1 MATNTLTDSQCRGF
15 KPRDKGYKKFDGEG
29 LYLWITPQGSK
40 LWRQAYRWGG
50 KEQTISWGP
59 YPQVSLSEARAR
71 RDEAKRQLR
80 DGINPRAADAPAKP
94 SAPTFSACAG
104 LYWASRKDCTPKYI
118 DNATRA
124 LDAYLVPALG
134 DRPVDAITRNDLLA
148 ELRKVDDAGKHV
160 YVRKIRLWADAVF
173 EWARANG
180 HCEHNPAAEIDPK
193 RAFATAKVEHF
204 AALEPREM
212 PQLFERLAFEDP
224 QQQSVLALRMLAYTW
239 VRTTE
244 LRQMRW
250 QEIEDDVWRIPAGK
264 MKRARDHV
272 IPLSRQ
278 ALELI
283 EVMRQRKRGSDY
295 VFRGE
300 SRNDTPISEN
310 AILYLLY
317 RIGFKGRM
325 TGHGFRS
332 VASTWANEAGYEPDH
347 IEFQLAHSEENKT
360 RSAYNRARYLP
371 QRRQMLQD
379 WADWLDACARLP
391 K

>member
-15 KPRDKGYKKFDGEG
+15 KPQAKGYKKFDGEG
-29 LYLWITPQGSK
+29 LYLWITPLGSK
-40 LWRQAYRWGG
+40 LWRLSFRWEG

-59 YPQVSLSEARAR
+59 YPKISLAEARAK

-80 DGINPRAADAPAKP
+80 DGLNPMATAATTKP
-94 SAPTFSACAG
+94 STPTFSKCAE
-104 LYWASRKDCTPKYI
+104 LYWAGRKDCTPKYI
-118 DNATRA
+118 HNATRA
-124 LDAYLVPALG
+124 LDAYLMPALG
-134 DRPVDAITRNDLLA
+134 DLSIDSITRADLLT
-148 ELRKVDDAGKHV
+148 ELKRVDDAGKHV

-180 HCEHNPAAEIDPK
+180 HCQHNPAAEIDP
-193 RAFATAKVEHF
+193 RRTFSTTKVEHF
-204 AALEPREM
+204 AALEPSEM
-212 PQLFERLAFEDP
+212 PQLFDRLAFEDP

-239 VRTTE
+239 VRTAE

-250 QEIEDDVWRIPAGK
+250 HEIEGDTWRIPAGK
-264 MKRARDHV
+264 MKRSRDHV

-283 EVMRQRKRGSDY
+283 EVMRQRARGSDY

-360 RSAYNRARYLP
+360 RSAYNRARYLK

-379 WADWLDACARLP
+379 WADWLDACAKP
-391 K
+391 AS

>member
-15 KPRDKGYKKFDGEG
+15 KPQAKGYKKFDGEG
-29 LYLWITPQGSK
+29 LYLWITPTGSK
-40 LWRQAYRWGG
+40 LWRQAYRWQG
-50 KEQTISWGP
+50 KPLTLSWGP
-59 YPQVSLSEARAR
+59 YPDVSLAQARAK
-71 RDEAKRQLR
+71 RDQAKAQLR
-80 DGINPRAADAPAKP
+80 AGVNPMAPAAP
-94 SAPTFSACAG
+94 AAPTAPSFATCAQ
-104 LYWASRKDCTPKYI
+104 LYWAGRKDCTPKYI
-118 DNATRA
+118 LNATRA
-124 LDAYLVPALG
+124 LDAYLMPALG
-134 DRPVDAITRNDLLA
+134 ERAIDSITRADLLA

-173 EWARANG
+173 EWALANG
-180 HCEHNPAAEIDPK
+180 HCQHNPASEIDSR
-193 RAFATAKVEHF
+193 RAFSTAKVEHF
-204 AALEPREM
+204 AALEPSEM
-212 PQLFERLAFEDP
+212 PQLFDRIAFEDP

-250 QEIEDDVWRIPAGK
+250 QEIDGETWRIPAGK
-264 MKRARDHV
+264 MKRSRDHV
-272 IPLSRQ
+272 VPLSRQ
-278 ALELI
+278 ALELL
-283 EVMRQRKRGSDY
+283 EVMRLRQRGSDF

-332 VASTWANEAGYEPDH
+332 VASTWANEAGYKPDH
-347 IEFQLAHSEENKT
+347 IELQLAHSEENKV
-360 RSAYNRARYLP
+360 RSAYNRAKYLP

-379 WADWLDACARLP
+379 WADWLDACAQP
-391 K
+391 AA

>member
-15 KPRDKGYKKFDGEG
+15 KPGDKNYKKFDGEG
-29 LYLWITPQGSK
+29 LYLWITPLGSK
-40 LWRQAYRWGG
+40 LWRQSFRWEG
-50 KEQTISWGP
+50 KQQTISWGP
-59 YPQVSLSEARAR
+59 YPQVSLAEARAK

-80 DGINPRAADAPAKP
+80 DGINPMTASDTPNP
-94 SAPTFSACAG
+94 STPTFSKCAE
-104 LYWASRKDCTPKYI
+104 LYWAGRKDCTPKYI

-134 DRPVDAITRNDLLA
+134 QRPIDGITRNDLLA

-193 RAFATAKVEHF
+193 KAFATAKVEHF
-204 AALEPREM
+204 AALEPSEM
-212 PQLFERLAFEDP
+212 PQLFDRLAFESP

-250 QEIEDDVWRIPAGK
+250 HEIEGDIWRIPAGK
-264 MKRARDHV
+264 MKRSRDHV

-278 ALELI
+278 ALELLQ
-283 EVMRQRKRGSDY
+283 VMKQRARGSDY

-300 SRNDTPISEN
+300 SRKDTPISEN

-360 RSAYNRARYLP
+360 RSAYNRARYLK

-379 WADWLDACARLP
+379 WADWLDACAKP
-391 K
+391 AK

>member
-15 KPRDKGYKKFDGEG
+15 KPQAKGYKKFDGEG
-29 LYLWITPQGSK
+29 LYLWITPTGSK
-40 LWRQAYRWGG
+40 LWRQAYRWQG
-50 KEQTISWGP
+50 KPLTLSWGP
-59 YPQVSLSEARAR
+59 YPDVSLAEARAK
-71 RDEAKRQLR
+71 RDQAKAQLR
-80 DGINPRAADAPAKP
+80 AGINPMAPPEPA
-94 SAPTFSACAG
+94 APTAPSFATCAR
-104 LYWASRKDCTPKYI
+104 LYWAGRKDCTPKYI
-118 DNATRA
+118 HNATRA
-124 LDAYLVPALG
+124 LDAYLMPTLG
-134 DRPVDAITRNDLLA
+134 ERAINTITRADLLA

-173 EWARANG
+173 EWALANG
-180 HCEHNPAAEIDPK
+180 HCAHNPASEIDPR
-193 RAFATAKVEHF
+193 RAFATTRVEHF
-204 AALEPREM
+204 AALEPSEM
-212 PQLFERLAFEDP
+212 PQLFDRLAFEDP

-239 VRTTE
+239 VRTVE

-250 QEIEDDVWRIPAGK
+250 QEIEGDTWRIPAGK

-278 ALELI
+278 ALELLQ
-283 EVMRQRKRGSDY
+283 VMRLRARGSDY

-332 VASTWANEAGYEPDH
+332 VASTWANEHGYKPDH
-347 IEFQLAHSEENKT
+347 IEFQLAHSEENKV
-360 RSAYNRARYLP
+360 RSAYNRAKYLK

-379 WADWLDACARLP
+379 WADWLDACANP
-391 K
+391 AA